1 MNTNIIQQAESRYIL
16 LVEDDPI
23 FQLLHQKLIQKLQWN
38 VELLAATNGQEA
50 IDLLDKVGTSDMR
63 ALVLLDI
70 NMPICNGWEFL
81 DLLNSK
87 IYKDKVQVAVVSSST
102 DNIDRQNAS
111 KYNNVI
117 DYLVKPIKAA
127 DLEIIW
133 NEPSF
138 QDFWK

>member
-1 MNTNIIQQAESRYIL
+1 MNTHIMQHAATRYIL

-38 VELLAATNGQEA
+38 VELLAAKNGQEA
-50 IDLLDKVGTSDMR
+50 LDLLDKVGTSDMR

-70 NMPICNGWEFL
+70 NMPICDGWQFL
-81 DLLNSK
+81 DQLDTKL
-87 IYKDKVQVAVVSSST
+87 YKETVQVVVVTSST
-102 DNIDRQNAS
+102 DQVDRQNAS
-111 KYNNVI
+111 KYKNVI
-117 DYLVKPIKAA
+117 DYLVKPIKTA

>member
-1 MNTNIIQQAESRYIL
+1 MDTNTLQQAASRFIL

-38 VELLAATNGQEA
+38 VELLAAKNGQEA
-50 IDLLDKVGTSDMR
+50 LELLDRVGVSDMR

-70 NMPICNGWEFL
+70 NMPICDGWQFL
-81 DLLNSK
+81 DQLNSK
-87 IYKDKVQVAVVSSST
+87 HYKDMIQVAVVSSST
-102 DNIDRQNAS
+102 DHVDRQNAS
-111 KYNNVI
+111 KYKNVI

-133 NEPSF
+133 NEQTF
-138 QDFWK
+138 QEFWN

>member
-1 MNTNIIQQAESRYIL
+1 MDTNIMQPAATRYIF

-23 FQLLHQKLIQKLQWN
+23 FQLLHQKLIQKLAWN
-38 VELLAATNGQEA
+38 VELLAARNGQEA
-50 IDLLDKVGTSDMR
+50 LDLLDKIGTSDMR

-70 NMPICNGWEFL
+70 NMPICDGWQFL
-81 DLLNSK
+81 NQLDSK
-87 IYKDKVQVAVVSSST
+87 IYKEAVQVAVVSSST
-102 DNIDRQNAS
+102 DHVDRQNAS

-138 QDFWK
+138 QEFWK